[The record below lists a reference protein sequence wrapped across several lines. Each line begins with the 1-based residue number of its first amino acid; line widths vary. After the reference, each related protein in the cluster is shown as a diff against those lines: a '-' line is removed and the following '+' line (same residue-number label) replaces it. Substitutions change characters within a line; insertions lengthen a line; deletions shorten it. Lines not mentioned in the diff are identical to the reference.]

1 MIPDPV
7 FILAPPRS
15 FTSVAAAML
24 GRHPELFALPETN
37 LPSFD
42 TVGDLLTAAD
52 TGPEPMADGLVR
64 AVAQLLE
71 GMADS
76 NSVTNT
82 SSAERAGE
90 VDAKAT
96 TEADGGRPGYDR
108 SAAEG
113 WLGRTGHCP

>member
-64 AVAQLLE
+64 GGATAGRHSNRGRRGARPLL
-71 GMADS
+71 A
-76 NSVTNT
+76 
-82 SSAERAGE
+82 
-90 VDAKAT
+90 
-96 TEADGGRPGYDR
+96 
-108 SAAEG
+108 
-113 WLGRTGHCP
+113 

>member
-1 MIPDPV
+1 MP
-7 FILAPPRS
+7 F
-15 FTSVAAAML
+15 
-24 GRHPELFALPETN
+24 
-37 LPSFD
+37 PS
-42 TVGDLLTAAD
+42 
-52 TGPEPMADGLVR
+52 
-64 AVAQLLE
+64 
-71 GMADS
+71 ADS

-82 SSAERAGE
+82 TSAERAGE